1 MRDDTI
7 AAQDSATV
15 EAQTPAVWSAPTL
28 TELLIADL
36 TQGVGGPNFDG
47 DFSPQS

>member
-28 TELLIADL
+28 IELPIADL

>member
-7 AAQDSATV
+7 PAQDSAAV
-15 EAQTPAVWSAPTL
+15 EAQTLAAWSAPTVA
-28 TELLIADL
+28 ELPVAEL